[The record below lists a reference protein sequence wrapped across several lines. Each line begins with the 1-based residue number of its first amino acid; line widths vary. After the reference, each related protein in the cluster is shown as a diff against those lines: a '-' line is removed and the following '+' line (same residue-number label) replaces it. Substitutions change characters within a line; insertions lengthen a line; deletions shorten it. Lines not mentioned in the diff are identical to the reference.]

1 MNMLLKYAHRT
12 YAQAVPE
19 YLSNYLIP
27 ILNNNFNEALLN
39 VVLDGINECISIHVQ
54 AVLGS
59 PEALSSIV
67 QMNI

>member
-12 YAQAVPE
+12 YTQAVPE
-19 YLSNYLIP
+19 YLSNYLVP
-27 ILNNNFNEALLN
+27 ILNNNLNEALLN
-39 VVLDGINECISIHVQ
+39 IVLDGINECISIYAQ

-59 PEALSSIV
+59 PVALSTIV